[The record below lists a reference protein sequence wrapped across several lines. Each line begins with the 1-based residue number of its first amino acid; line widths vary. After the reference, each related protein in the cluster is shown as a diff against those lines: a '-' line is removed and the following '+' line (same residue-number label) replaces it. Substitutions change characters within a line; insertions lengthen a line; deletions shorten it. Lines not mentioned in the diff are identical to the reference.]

1 MSRGVLE
8 RLILEVSLPNLDRV
22 ALVEKLH
29 GPLRFDVAARLHGKC
44 RLSSQHG
51 TLKLLYRALIAIN
64 TGMLKQLPKI
74 FSQLGPIALSR
85 HQLHLPQFLEG
96 CKFHSIRRE
105 PILDKPR
112 AKPLRR
118 GVICKHCYKYCAHG
132 WVASSS
138 SEFLGIACG
147 RRRL

>member
-1 MSRGVLE
+1 MSRGMLE
-8 RLILEVSLPNLDRV
+8 RLILEVSLPNLDRI
-22 ALVEKLH
+22 ALVQKLY
-29 GPLRFDVAARLHGKC
+29 GPLRFDVAARLHGKR
-44 RLSSQHG
+44 RLSIQHG
-51 TLKLLYRALIAIN
+51 TLKELHRTLVAMSI
-64 TGMLKQLPKI
+64 GMLKQLPKI
-74 FSQLGPIALSR
+74 FSQLSPNALSR

-96 CKFHSIRRE
+96 REFHSIRRE
-105 PILDKPR
+105 PILDEPR

-138 SEFLGIACG
+138 SESLGIAWA